1 MAEKRYYWIKL
12 REDLFKTDQAFDILM
27 SEKNGAEY
35 IVLYQMLC
43 LKTINTG
50 GRFETK
56 IGEVIIPYNV
66 EKIARDCRYFSVDT
80 VRIALGLYMK
90 LGLIYIETD
99 GCIRISNYNKY
110 LGSESASAERMRKLR
125 EKENKALQCDAPSI
139 SSQSCHNVTPNVTQ
153 DIRYIENRDK
163 ISKEEEKETSQRDAK
178 KKKESVN
185 VTPSQEGLR
194 SSLVSTIINSQKK
207 DSEKALTVE
216 AVKELLFTLD
226 IDPTCFDHVW
236 QWLLMRR
243 KRRNPATLY
252 ALELAVKKAKE
263 ISKNDPET
271 ISQIFDQSTL
281 RGWSGVFAL
290 RDKDK
295 PGQENPNFYDQDS
308 YKIKEVE
315 G

>member
-12 REDLFKTDQAFDILM
+12 REDLFKTDQAFDILL

-43 LKTINTG
+43 LKTINTE

-80 VRIALGLYMK
+80 IKIALGLYMK

-99 GCIRISNYNKY
+99 GCIRISNYDKY

-125 EKENKALQCDAPSI
+125 GKENKTSHCTSLCTSHCDKD
-139 SSQSCHNVTPNVTQ
+139 VTPNVTQ

-163 ISKEEEKETSQRDAK
+163 ISKEEKKETSRRDAK

-185 VTPSQEGLR
+185 VTPSQEGLEYSPV
-194 SSLVSTIINSQKK
+194 SSIINSQTKNA
-207 DSEKALTVE
+207 ENTLTVE
-216 AVKELLFTLD
+216 AVKELLFSLD

-290 RDKDK
+290 RDKDRTEK
-295 PGQENPNFYDQDS
+295 EDQDFYDQDS
-308 YKIKEVE
+308 YKIKEIE